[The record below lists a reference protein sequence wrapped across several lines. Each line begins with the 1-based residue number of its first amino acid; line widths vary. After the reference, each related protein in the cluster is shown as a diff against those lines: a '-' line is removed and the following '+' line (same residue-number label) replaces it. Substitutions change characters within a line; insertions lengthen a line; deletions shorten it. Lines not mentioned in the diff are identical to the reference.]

1 MMKRSVAFLFL
12 GTILVANS
20 ARAADV
26 AQLAKDKHCF
36 DCHSTN
42 SDRVG
47 PSFRDIGRRFN
58 GLNNARHMLARA
70 IEVGTDNSSTAYH
83 WGPTKMPPG
92 SVRVP
97 VSQDEAELLADYV
110 LSFH

>member
-1 MMKRSVAFLFL
+1 MKKRSVAFLVL
-12 GTILVANS
+12 GAMMAAN
-20 ARAADV
+20 AALAADV

-58 GLNNARHMLARA
+58 GLNNAK
-70 IEVGTDNSSTAYH
+70 
-83 WGPTKMPPG
+83 P
-92 SVRVP
+92 
-97 VSQDEAELLADYV
+97 
-110 LSFH
+110 